1 MFVDGLLSSYNPDAT
16 QPLSG
21 IRRSFEQYILFLV
34 HLYIFMVIIGVLLKS
49 FCSCSDCSLGLVL
62 VHIFLFVY
70 LLCVCVCVCVFASF
84 ETVMNL
90 SLCVKHI
97 LHSRLKS
104 LLKCWKVCWKAFSPL
119 FYSDAHSFTKT
130 MFLIIFCF
138 IRLIIINYQ
147 CIFAVPQWYGLKRNW
162 NEM

>member
-90 SLCVKHI
+90 SLCVKHT

-104 LLKCWKVCWKAFSPL
+104 LLKC
-119 FYSDAHSFTKT
+119 
-130 MFLIIFCF
+130 
-138 IRLIIINYQ
+138 
-147 CIFAVPQWYGLKRNW
+147 
-162 NEM
+162 